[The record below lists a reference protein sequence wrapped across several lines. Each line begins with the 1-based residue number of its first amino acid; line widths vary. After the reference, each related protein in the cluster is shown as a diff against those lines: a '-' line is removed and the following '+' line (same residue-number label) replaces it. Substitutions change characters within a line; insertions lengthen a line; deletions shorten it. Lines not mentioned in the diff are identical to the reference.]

1 MSDRLRSPDCVIVVP
16 TLGNRMGF
24 LEQAL
29 QSIRDQDAPVDVVV
43 VTPES
48 AAGARQL
55 AARFDAVVVDDP
67 GGLSAAV
74 NAGFAQAGPAHRYG
88 NWIGDDDLL
97 VSGSIS
103 AAVACLS
110 RSSDA
115 AVAYGHCS
123 YIDGRGHELWVS
135 RAGRWAPRVL
145 GWGPNLIP
153 QPGMLF
159 RLEDFWA
166 VGGLDESLKYSMD
179 LDLLLRLKN
188 RGQLVDLGRPVS
200 AFRWHADS
208 LTVSDRRASL
218 AESEAVKR
226 RYLSPLGHRLS
237 FLWERPVRVATMA
250 AVQSLSRRGRHV
262 ALADE

>member
-1 MSDRLRSPDCVIVVP
+1 MNDRLGSPECVIVVP
-16 TLGNRMGF
+16 TLGTRLGY

-29 QSIRDQDAPVDVVV
+29 QSIRDKDAPVDVVV

-48 AAGARQL
+48 ADAARQL
-55 AARFDAVVVDDP
+55 AARFDARVVDDP

-74 NAGFAQAGPAHRYG
+74 NAGLAEAGPAHRYG
-88 NWIGDDDLL
+88 YWIGDDDLL
-97 VSGSIS
+97 VPGSIS

-110 RSSDA
+110 RCSDA
-115 AVAYGHCS
+115 AVAYGYCS

-135 RAGRWAPRVL
+135 RAGKWAPRVL

-159 RLEDFWA
+159 RLDDFWA

-179 LDLLLRLKN
+179 LDLLLRLKS
-188 RGQLVDLGRPVS
+188 RGRLVDLGRPVS

-250 AVQSLSRRGRHV
+250 AVRSLSRRGTKANLGHQ
-262 ALADE
+262 